1 MLAMDQK
8 TLEKYPLAEM
18 ALMEHDDFYARHVN
32 EGMGDSLKKSR
43 ERLFEIIDRHVD
55 CPPYSK
61 DAMMVVGLISLDPLA
76 CNQMYGDPYYGL
88 DVDALMIQLIERPK
102 EPGAALPYGIAAIIT
117 AISVVKM
124 EEAMD
129 NIQSGRL
136 AVTPAE
142 VKGTLQRASDND
154 SIYLPNLKNRE
165 LQDLYETTQFA
176 FFCTVERAAKIDR
189 KPPPPDFG
197 GPVF

>member
-1 MLAMDQK
+1 MDQK

-18 ALMEHDDFYARHVN
+18 AFMEHDDFYARHVA
-32 EGMGDSLKKSR
+32 EGMSGQMKKSR
-43 ERLFEIIDRHVD
+43 ERLFEIFDKHVD

-61 DAMMVVGLISLDPLA
+61 DALLVVGLISLDPLA
-76 CNQMYGDPYYGL
+76 CHNMYGDPYYGL
-88 DVDALMIQLIERPK
+88 DVDALMIQLVNCPK
-102 EPGAALPYGIAAIIT
+102 DGSEPLPYGIAAVIT
-117 AISVVKM
+117 AISVIKM

-129 NIQSGRL
+129 DVQAGRL
-136 AVTPAE
+136 DVTPAAL
-142 VKGTLQRASDND
+142 KGTMKQLASNDNN
-154 SIYLPNLKNRE
+154 YLPNLKNRE

-176 FFCTVERAAKIDR
+176 YMCMVERASKKDR

>member
-1 MLAMDQK
+1 MS
-8 TLEKYPLAEM
+8 
-18 ALMEHDDFYARHVN
+18 
-32 EGMGDSLKKSR
+32 DSVKKSR
-43 ERLFEIIDRHVD
+43 ERMLEIFDKIVD

-61 DAMMVVGLISLDPLA
+61 DALMVVGLISLDPLA

-88 DVDALMIQLIERPK
+88 DVDALMIQLVERSK
-102 EPGAALPYGIAAIIT
+102 EPGAALPYGIAAIVTTI
-117 AISVVKM
+117 AVVKM

-142 VKGTLQRASDND
+142 VKGTLARASENDNM
-154 SIYLPNLKNRE
+154 YLPNLKNRE

-176 FFCTVERAAKIDR
+176 FFCAVERAAKIDR

>member
-1 MLAMDQK
+1 MDQK

-18 ALMEHDDFYARHVN
+18 AFMEHDDFYARHVE
-32 EGMGDSLKKSR
+32 EGMSDSVKKSR
-43 ERLFEIIDRHVD
+43 ERMLEIFDRYVD

-61 DAMMVVGLISLDPLA
+61 DALMVVGLISLDPLA

-88 DVDALMIQLIERPK
+88 DVDALMIQLVERAK
-102 EPGAALPYGIAAIIT
+102 EPGAALPYGIAAIVTTI
-117 AISVVKM
+117 AVVKM

-142 VKGTLQRASDND
+142 VKGTLARASAND
-154 SIYLPNLKNRE
+154 AMYLPNLKNRD
-165 LQDLYETTQFA
+165 LQDLYETTQLA